1 MNEDASI
8 WELKISNNSRRL
20 NQLNQIYV
28 ELHCERRLSEDER
41 EKQILTYALNNVRA
55 ATNNLADLTS
65 YYLDKEE

>member
-1 MNEDASI
+1 MNEDASV

-28 ELHCERRLSEDER
+28 ELHHERRLSEDEG

-55 ATNNLADLTS
+55 ATDNLADLTS